1 MPADLVQL
9 KIERA
14 EMHIDEMER
23 CLSVC
28 FHDVIPYQLAIRDD
42 PDKGESVLYVKTAQE
57 LPPILSLIIGD
68 AISNL
73 YNSLDYLACEL
84 VTTKER
90 VSSQTAFPITDVV
103 PTSKKQKSRYEKQ
116 VCGMGEEVKKIIEGM
131 EPYRGRDNYL
141 WTLHKL
147 NNINKHRA
155 LLTVAYGALI
165 LSPSEELKNHVA
177 LQEGEEL
184 LRLPIA
190 FPEKDKIRIVPT
202 IAFNEPEADIVSHP
216 VMTVVRGCLQDV
228 QRVADVLRPYRRKH
242 FYDSGGGTLPESVGA
257 IAKAFE

>member
-1 MPADLVQL
+1 
-9 KIERA
+9 
-14 EMHIDEMER
+14 MHIDEMER

-28 FHDVIPYQLAIRDD
+28 FHDERPYQLAIRDD
-42 PDKGESVLYVKTAQE
+42 PDKGEPVLYVKTAQK
-57 LPPILSLIIGD
+57 LAPILSLIIGD

-84 VTTKER
+84 VTTRER

-131 EPYRGRDNYL
+131 EPYRGRDNNL

-155 LLTVAYGALI
+155 LLTVAYGAAVF
-165 LSPSEELKNHVA
+165 SPSEKWKTHVA
-177 LQEGEEL
+177 PQEGAEL
-184 LRLPIA
+184 LRLPIG
-190 FPEKDKIRIVPT
+190 FPDKEKIMIVPL

-216 VMTVVRGCLQDV
+216 VMTVVKGCLQDV

-242 FYDSGGGTLPESVGA
+242 FHDSGGGTLPESFGA
-257 IAKAFE
+257 IARTFE